1 MNFGKKT
8 QYNIKVD
15 IHEVKDLS
23 FRESANEKEIIP
35 NPYVQVTV
43 NNEKKCTAKK
53 NQAVNVVYNTS
64 FNFSM
69 DLTDYHFERTSVDV
83 CVLHKYTIQSALIGK
98 CSFGLNYVYS
108 KVQHWLYRIWV
119 KLRNP
124 DLPLDEVG
132 FLLISVGVYGPGDSI
147 PIVNDSVKTNINDA
161 TVTNAEAA
169 RSGDSD
175 NDDSRGQLCENK
187 GLDIHI
193 THYDLCVNIFR
204 GQDMEFIGSSTL
216 FSNSLEPYVK
226 VSHNGFEE
234 STKVIRNDPNPVWN
248 LSVHIPTCTPCYDKN
263 IIIEL
268 INGEHNGVV
277 MYSILLDL
285 FEILKRELDA
295 RWYNIYYNPQ
305 NQIAPRSSMYNQN
318 VNNNAPCANTNSN
331 TTPNSANALGNYLFS
346 ATAEKLFKNATQGI
360 NINEILGVTKV
371 QNMFSYDENL
381 KEFYLYGGR
390 IFLSVSATK
399 THAPGP
405 IYIKSAKVEPD
416 PPNKEFIFC
425 ADIYE
430 ILSVRSNTNKGM
442 NYASMNDRINYN
454 KAYDSNGDNIICVCG
469 LGPHKLRT
477 TPLIANEVGSYVLNE
492 SVGRIDEFRIFL
504 PQNNIDQ
511 IYDIFLYIYVKSNM
525 AVTDWITNRSVYN
538 TGVLHNNHDYY
549 DSGDAN
555 KFMKLNQMG
564 SINKHSENLF
574 NDSDVMSNY
583 KLKSYV
589 RIPFKYLLLNENKPK
604 WFIMKDVETNGHD
617 YSISFFANLIPFHLF
632 KKRPPRLEYKLSR
645 YFFRALIYEGLHF
658 PAKGYNSFPDPYIK
672 IELAGQTIKTS
683 TILHTLNPNYY
694 EAYEVE
700 VILPTNLN
708 LAPDISIEA
717 LSVNKTFLYN
727 DDDILLGSCTYP
739 IIKVPIEWKRSPVWI
754 NLKSSQYKKCKAKLL
769 VGFELVPLEK
779 VLDDSYPF
787 YDDIR
792 PSTLPGHVSLFLV
805 GIRMFK
811 PLKDPSVTVC
821 FGRDI
826 DDTSQFLWHETTN
839 KVISGKE
846 GNWNFLK
853 YFSLDVALPKRM
865 QHHSFLEVRIEDRDL
880 NTGFTTTG
888 ANTTQSAKATN
899 NNNLIGTAYIT
910 LNPLLPWLDKYEKNE
925 CAELFKLHLLE
936 EVLMEDAETAR
947 KTYNGALIYKKSSMI
962 SRKITDG
969 FFDGAGADTDNDEDY
984 GERHAGGFH
993 AMSLVALEERAEEE
1007 EAATDVD
1014 ARPVAG
1020 VEAGVETDVD
1030 EEAGIEPNADTA
1042 PDAVIEL
1049 GEVPD
1054 LEETR
1059 GDEEDEED
1067 GEDEADGE
1075 DAEDDKLLH
1084 PHNNHV
1090 EGDEVHSSRV
1100 LREDASTKWRG
1111 KDGKGKKWKG
1121 RKGKNSGSRERC
1133 TKLRVVEK
1141 GIKQMQEMSKKKKK
1155 NLKKYVNKE
1164 YVPYNDPDFANVR
1177 IEEALEHVCFKAS
1190 EYGNDSVVNVEEKE
1204 MEDNESNA
1212 SEKRLKLRDMN
1223 FFKGKHDDNREKNI
1237 LMNKKKDKKTI
1248 YGFNEEMLNFQL
1260 SLAGDDEQE
1269 EIQRDEM
1276 LYEYEVDMNVD
1287 DLPYLRATIFRCTD
1301 SGVPEAVGYLKY
1313 ICNVYDEKTIHL
1325 KKEMLKKCDNLVNEY
1340 KLTRNLVVRAYIIQ
1354 ARGLNPPS
1362 GATDITTYVW
1372 IKNSNE
1378 ITNIPG
1384 GLSHNIKDTGHTKK
1398 QGYKPEFNRCYQL
1411 LCSFP
1416 DESIIQICIM
1426 NQGSLSD
1433 EIIGYTYIDMEDR
1446 YFNPRI
1452 RQLMIDDSMPIELRS
1467 LKLENSTISH
1477 GSLRCW
1483 FEIYPEE
1490 YAQLNP
1496 VKILCSNEPDD
1507 YQLRLVIWKVSNAAM
1522 DDNPT
1527 ISLFVRCIYTDEDSE
1542 DKRDTDTHY
1551 NSKDGKGMFN
1561 WRFVF
1566 NIKIPTNST
1575 SIKVQVHN
1583 YALLSSNEPI
1593 GEATLEM
1600 SAHFYRA
1607 RKKKGLYHIPRFWL
1621 QCKHP
1626 AHKNKVRGSVE
1637 IEASILPKSEAE
1649 IEPVGNGRD
1658 EPNRDPF
1665 LPPVTENRTY
1675 VDWVTINEKFGAATA
1690 SIMQGLKW
1698 TGVWIVVAVIV
1709 VGVFFLLFLLK

>member
-1 MNFGKKT
+1 MNFAKKT

-43 NNEKKCTAKK
+43 NNENKCTPKK
-53 NQAVNVVYNTS
+53 NQAVNVAYNTS

-69 DLTDYHFERTSVDV
+69 DLTDYLFQRTSVDV

-108 KVQHWLYRIWV
+108 KPQHWLYRIWV
-119 KLRNP
+119 RLRNP

-132 FLLISVGVYGPGDSI
+132 FLLISVGVYGPGDAI
-147 PIVNDSVKTNINDA
+147 PIINDSVKTNI
-161 TVTNAEAA
+161 
-169 RSGDSD
+169 GDSVNAVNTGGLGIGD
-175 NDDSRGQLCENK
+175 NSGTAAGEGGGGGEEGEDNVEFGGNR

-193 THYDLCVNIFR
+193 THYDLSVNIFR
-204 GQDMEFIGSSTL
+204 GQDMDFIGSSML
-216 FSNSLEPYVK
+216 FSNTLEPYVK
-226 VSHNGFEE
+226 VTHNGFEE

-248 LSVHIPTCTPCYDKN
+248 ISVHIPTCTPCYDKN

-268 INGEHNGVV
+268 VNGEHNGVV
-277 MYSILLDL
+277 MLSILLDL
-285 FEILKRELDA
+285 FEILKRELHP

-305 NQIAPRSSMYNQN
+305 NQIAPRSSIYNQN
-318 VNNNAPCANTNSN
+318 VTANAPNITNTSN
-331 TTPNSANALGNYLFS
+331 AQTSSNAIGNYLFS

-360 NINEILGVTKV
+360 NINEILGVTKM
-371 QNMFSYDENL
+371 QNMFSYDDNL

-390 IFLSVSATK
+390 IFLSVNATK

-405 IYIKSAKVEPD
+405 IRIKSARVEPD

-430 ILSVRSNTNKGM
+430 ILSVRSNHNKRG
-442 NYASMNDRINYN
+442 NYN
-454 KAYDSNGDNIICVCG
+454 SENLQKAYNKTYDGNGENIICVCG
-469 LGPHKLRT
+469 LGPHKLKT
-477 TPLIANEVGSYVLNE
+477 CALLPNDVGSYVLNE
-492 SVGRIDEFRIFL
+492 NTGRINEFRIFL
-504 PQNNIDQ
+504 PQNNTDQ
-511 IYDIFLYIYVKSNM
+511 IYDIFLYIYVKSNL
-525 AVTDWITNRSVYN
+525 AVADWITTRRSVYN
-538 TGVLHNNHDYY
+538 TAGGVHNNRDLYNT
-549 DSGDAN
+549 GDAN
-555 KFMKLNQMG
+555 NGMKLNHMG
-564 SINKHSENLF
+564 SINKQSEDIF
-574 NDSDVMSNY
+574 NESDIMSNY
-583 KLKSYV
+583 KLSSYV
-589 RIPFKYLLLNENKPK
+589 RIPFKYLLLSENKPK
-604 WFIMKDVETNGHD
+604 WFSMKNVDTSAHD
-617 YSISFFANLIPFHLF
+617 YSISFYANLVPFHLF
-632 KKRPPRLEYKLSR
+632 KKRQERLEYKLSR

-658 PAKGYNSFPDPYIK
+658 PAKGYDSFPDPYIK

-717 LSVNKTFLYN
+717 FSVNKTFLYN

-754 NLKSSQYKKCKAKLL
+754 SLKSSQYKKCKAKLL
-769 VGFELVPLEK
+769 VGFELVPLER

-811 PLKDPSVTVC
+811 PLKNPSVTVC
-821 FGRDI
+821 FGRDV
-826 DDTSQFLWHETTN
+826 DDTSQFLWHETVS

-865 QHHSFLEVRIEDRDL
+865 QHHSFLEVRVEDREL
-880 NTGFTTTG
+880 SSAFTTTG
-888 ANTTQSAKATN
+888 GNSSKSAKATN

-925 CAELFKLHLLE
+925 CVELFKLHLLE
-936 EVLMEDAETAR
+936 EVLMEDAERAR
-947 KTYNGALIYKKSSMI
+947 KSYNTALVHKKSSMVL
-962 SRKITDG
+962 RKNTNIL
-969 FFDGAGADTDNDEDY
+969 FDGEGGVEGGGSDDEGD
-984 GERHAGGFH
+984 GEGGPGGGGFH
-993 AMSLVALEERAEEE
+993 ALSLNVLEE
-1007 EAATDVD
+1007 
-1014 ARPVAG
+1014 G
-1020 VEAGVETDVD
+1020 VSEDGASEAGETKAND
-1030 EEAGIEPNADTA
+1030 EVVTETA
-1042 PDAVIEL
+1042 IHL
-1049 GEVPD
+1049 GGEDFQSEVG
-1054 LEETR
+1054 EETIRR
-1059 GDEEDEED
+1059 GNPPEETEEG
-1067 GEDEADGE
+1067 GE
-1075 DAEDDKLLH
+1075 
-1084 PHNNHV
+1084 
-1090 EGDEVHSSRV
+1090 S
-1100 LREDASTKWRG
+1100 ASVKNSIL
-1111 KDGKGKKWKG
+1111 KNSN
-1121 RKGKNSGSRERC
+1121 GKNPDKSAHH
-1133 TKLRVVEK
+1133 L
-1141 GIKQMQEMSKKKKK
+1141 SKKKKK
-1155 NLKKYVNKE
+1155 NMKKFINKE

-1177 IEEALEHVCFKAS
+1177 IEEALEHVCFKTS
-1190 EYGNDSVVNVEEKE
+1190 EYASDSDVSAEENE
-1204 MEDNESNA
+1204 HGENESNG
-1212 SEKRLKLRDMN
+1212 SQRRIKFRDIN
-1223 FFKGKHDDNREKNI
+1223 FFKGKNHDDEKEKNVQV
-1237 LMNKKKDKKTI
+1237 NKKKERKTI
-1248 YGFNEEMLNFQL
+1248 HGFSEDALNFQL
-1260 SLAGDDEQE
+1260 SIAGDDEQE
-1269 EIQRDEM
+1269 ETQRDEM

-1301 SGVPEAVGYLKY
+1301 SGIPEAVGYLKY
-1313 ICNVYDEKTIHL
+1313 LCNVYDDKTIHL
-1325 KKEMLKKCDNLVNEY
+1325 KKEMLKKCEKLVNDY
-1340 KLTRNLVVRAYIIQ
+1340 KITRNLVVRAYIIQ

-1384 GLSHNIKDTGHTKK
+1384 GLSHNIKDTGHIKR
-1398 QGYKPEFNRCYQL
+1398 QGYKPEFNRSYQL

-1416 DESIIQICIM
+1416 DESIIQVCIM

-1452 RQLMIDDSMPIELRS
+1452 RQLMMDDNMPIELRS

-1483 FEIYPEE
+1483 FEIFTEE
-1490 YAQLNP
+1490 FAQRNP

-1507 YQLRLVIWKVSNAAM
+1507 YQLRVVIWKVNNVAM
-1522 DDNPT
+1522 DESPT
-1527 ISLFVRCIYTDEDSE
+1527 ISLFVRCIYTDEDLE

-1551 NSKDGKGMFN
+1551 NSKDGKAVFN
-1561 WRFVF
+1561 WRFVY
-1566 NIKIPTNST
+1566 NVKIPTNAT
-1575 SIKVQVHN
+1575 NVKVQVHN
-1583 YALLSSNEPI
+1583 YGLLSSSEPI
-1593 GEATLEM
+1593 GEATLNL
-1600 SAHFYRA
+1600 ATHFYRA
-1607 RKKKGLYHIPRFWL
+1607 RKKRGLYHIPRFWL

-1626 AHKNKVRGSVE
+1626 AHKNRVRGSVE
-1637 IEASILPKSEAE
+1637 VEACILPKAEAE
-1649 IEPVGNGRD
+1649 VDPVGNGRD
-1658 EPNRDPF
+1658 EPNKDPF

-1690 SIMQGLKW
+1690 SIMHGLKW
-1698 TGVWIVVAVIV
+1698 TGVWIVVAVVV
-1709 VGVFFLLFLLK
+1709 VGVFFLLILLK

>member
-1 MNFGKKT
+1 MNFAKKT

-43 NNEKKCTAKK
+43 NNEKKSTPKK
-53 NQAVNVVYNTS
+53 NQAVNVAYNTS

-69 DLTDYHFERTSVDV
+69 DLTDYLFQRTSVDV

-108 KVQHWLYRIWV
+108 KAQHWLYRIWV
-119 KLRNP
+119 RLRNP

-147 PIVNDSVKTNINDA
+147 PIINDSVKTNIGDSVNASNAGGLAAGGDPA
-161 TVTNAEAA
+161 SAAAEGGGEEGDDNAEF
-169 RSGDSD
+169 G
-175 NDDSRGQLCENK
+175 GNK

-204 GQDMEFIGSSTL
+204 GQDMDFIGSSML
-216 FSNSLEPYVK
+216 FSNTLEPYVK
-226 VSHNGFEE
+226 VTHNGFEE

-268 INGEHNGVV
+268 VNGEHNGVV
-277 MYSILLDL
+277 MLSVLLDL
-285 FEILKRELDA
+285 FEILKRELHP

-305 NQIAPRSSMYNQN
+305 NQIAPRSSIYNQN
-318 VNNNAPCANTNSN
+318 VTANAPSVTHSSN
-331 TTPNSANALGNYLFS
+331 APTSTNALGNYLFS
-346 ATAEKLFKNATQGI
+346 ATAEKIFKNATQGI
-360 NINEILGVTKV
+360 NINEILGVTKM

-390 IFLSVSATK
+390 IFLSVNATK

-405 IYIKSAKVEPD
+405 IRIKSARVEPD

-430 ILSVRSNTNKGM
+430 ILSVRSNHNKGG
-442 NYASMNDRINYN
+442 NYN
-454 KAYDSNGDNIICVCG
+454 SENLQGAYNKTYDGNGDSIVCVCG
-469 LGPHKLRT
+469 LGPHKLKT
-477 TPLIANEVGSYVLNE
+477 CALLPNEVGSYVLNE
-492 SVGRIDEFRIFL
+492 SAGRMNEFRIFL
-504 PQNNIDQ
+504 PQNNTDQ
-511 IYDIFLYIYVKSNM
+511 IYDIFLYIYVKSNL
-525 AVTDWITNRSVYN
+525 AVTDWITTRRSVYN
-538 TGVLHNNHDYY
+538 TAGGVNNNRDLYNT
-549 DSGDAN
+549 GDAN
-555 KFMKLNQMG
+555 KSMKFNHMS
-564 SINKHSENLF
+564 SINKQSEDLF
-574 NDSDVMSNY
+574 NDTDLMSNY
-583 KLKSYV
+583 KLSSYV
-589 RIPFKYLLLNENKPK
+589 RIPFKYLLLSENKPK
-604 WFIMKDVETNGHD
+604 WFSMKNVDTNVHD
-617 YSISFFANLIPFHLF
+617 YSISFYANLVPFHLF
-632 KKRPPRLEYKLSR
+632 KKRQERLEYKLAR

-658 PAKGYNSFPDPYIK
+658 PAKGYDSFPDPYIK
-672 IELAGQTIKTS
+672 VELAGQTIKTS

-717 LSVNKTFLYN
+717 FSVNKTFLYN

-739 IIKVPIEWKRSPVWI
+739 IMKVPIEWKRSPVWV

-769 VGFELVPLEK
+769 VGFELVPLER

-811 PLKDPSVTVC
+811 PLKNPSVTVC
-821 FGRDI
+821 FGRDV
-826 DDTSQFLWHETTN
+826 DDTSQFLWHETVS

-865 QHHSFLEVRIEDRDL
+865 QHHSFLEVRVEDKEL
-880 NTGFTTTG
+880 ASGFTSTG
-888 ANTTQSAKATN
+888 GNASQSAKATN

-925 CAELFKLHLLE
+925 CVELFKLHLLE
-936 EVLMEDAETAR
+936 EVLMEDAERAR
-947 KTYNGALIYKKSSMI
+947 KSYNTALVYKKSSMV
-962 SRKITDG
+962 SRKITNVL
-969 FFDGAGADTDNDEDY
+969 FDGEGGDEGGATDDEGD
-984 GERHAGGFH
+984 GGPGGGGFH
-993 AMSLVALEERAEEE
+993 ALSLNVLEEGASEEG
-1007 EAATDVD
+1007 AS
-1014 ARPVAG
+1014 
-1020 VEAGVETDVD
+1020 EAGDTRADDEVVTET
-1030 EEAGIEPNADTA
+1030 A
-1042 PDAVIEL
+1042 IEL
-1049 GEVPD
+1049 GG
-1054 LEETR
+1054 
-1059 GDEEDEED
+1059 GDFDPE
-1067 GEDEADGE
+1067 
-1075 DAEDDKLLH
+1075 
-1084 PHNNHV
+1084 
-1090 EGDEVHSSRV
+1090 EGDETIRSGNPPGEVHGGENPNGDIPNGEVADEKSPDKKCPDKKSPDQKNNLSR
-1100 LREDASTKWRG
+1100 
-1111 KDGKGKKWKG
+1111 
-1121 RKGKNSGSRERC
+1121 
-1133 TKLRVVEK
+1133 
-1141 GIKQMQEMSKKKKK
+1141 KKKRNMKK
-1155 NLKKYVNKE
+1155 FINKE

-1177 IEEALEHVCFKAS
+1177 IEEALEHVCFKTS
-1190 EYGNDSVVNVEEKE
+1190 EYVSDPGVSAEENDHGEN
-1204 MEDNESNA
+1204 DSNA
-1212 SEKRLKLRDMN
+1212 SQRKIKLKDMH
-1223 FFKGKHDDNREKNI
+1223 FFKGKNHDEGKEKNAQVGR
-1237 LMNKKKDKKTI
+1237 KERKTI
-1248 YGFNEEMLNFQL
+1248 HGFSEEALNFQL
-1260 SLAGDDEQE
+1260 SIAGDDEQE

-1301 SGVPEAVGYLKY
+1301 SGIPEAVGYLKY
-1313 ICNVYDEKTIHL
+1313 LCNVYDDKTIHL
-1325 KKEMLKKCDNLVNEY
+1325 KKEMLRKCQKLVNEY
-1340 KLTRNLVVRAYIIQ
+1340 KQTRNLVVRAYIIQ

-1384 GLSHNIKDTGHTKK
+1384 GLSHNIKDTGHIKR
-1398 QGYKPEFNRCYQL
+1398 QGYKPEFNRSYQL

-1416 DESIIQICIM
+1416 DESIIQVCIM

-1433 EIIGYTYIDMEDR
+1433 EVIGYTYIDMEDR

-1452 RQLMIDDSMPIELRS
+1452 RQLMMDDGMPIELRS

-1483 FEIYPEE
+1483 FEIFTEE
-1490 YAQLNP
+1490 FAQRNP

-1507 YQLRLVIWKVSNAAM
+1507 YQLRVVIWKVSNVAM
-1522 DDNPT
+1522 DESPT
-1527 ISLFVRCIYTDEDSE
+1527 ISLFVRCIYMDEELE

-1551 NSKDGKGMFN
+1551 NSKDGKAVFN
-1561 WRFVF
+1561 WRFVY
-1566 NIKIPTNST
+1566 NVKIPTNAT
-1575 SIKVQVHN
+1575 NVKVQVHN
-1583 YALLSSNEPI
+1583 YALLSSSEPI
-1593 GEATLEM
+1593 GEATLNLA
-1600 SAHFYRA
+1600 AHFYRA
-1607 RKKKGLYHIPRFWL
+1607 RKKRGLYHIPRFWL

-1626 AHKNKVRGSVE
+1626 AHKNRVRGSVE
-1637 IEASILPKSEAE
+1637 VEACILPKAEAE
-1649 IEPVGNGRD
+1649 VDPVGNGRD
-1658 EPNRDPF
+1658 EPNKDPF

-1690 SIMQGLKW
+1690 SIMHGLKW
-1698 TGVWIVVAVIV
+1698 TGVWIVVAVVV
-1709 VGVFFLLFLLK
+1709 VGVFFLLILLK

>member
-1 MNFGKKT
+1 MNFAKKT

-43 NNEKKCTAKK
+43 NNESKCTPKK
-53 NQAVNVVYNTS
+53 NQAVNVEYNTS

-69 DLTDYHFERTSVDV
+69 DLTDYHFQRTSIDV
-83 CVLHKYTIQSALIGK
+83 CVFHKYTIQSALIGK

-132 FLLISVGVYGPGDSI
+132 FLLISVGVYGPGDAI
-147 PIVNDSVKTNINDA
+147 PIINDSVKTNISDS
-161 TVTNAEAA
+161 VSRSNAAGLAA
-169 RSGDSD
+169 GGDSAPAAEGGEEDD
-175 NDDSRGQLCENK
+175 NTEFGANK

-204 GQDMEFIGSSTL
+204 GQDMDFIGSSML
-216 FSNSLEPYVK
+216 FSNTLEPYVK
-226 VSHNGFEE
+226 VTHNGFEE

-268 INGEHNGVV
+268 VNGEHNGVV
-277 MYSILLDL
+277 MLSVLLDL
-285 FEILKRELDA
+285 FDILKRELHP

-305 NQIAPRSSMYNQN
+305 NQIAPRNSLYNQN
-318 VNNNAPCANTNSN
+318 VSANAPGVTQTGNAPT
-331 TTPNSANALGNYLFS
+331 SANALGNYLFS

-360 NINEILGVTKV
+360 NINEILGVTKM
-371 QNMFSYDENL
+371 QNMFSYDDNL

-405 IYIKSAKVEPD
+405 IRIKSARVEPD

-425 ADIYE
+425 ADIYQ
-430 ILSVRSNTNKGM
+430 ILSVRSSHNKGG
-442 NYASMNDRINYN
+442 NYN
-454 KAYDSNGDNIICVCG
+454 SENIQGGYNKTYDGNGDSIVCVCG
-469 LGPHKLRT
+469 LGPHKLKT
-477 TPLIANEVGSYVLNE
+477 SVLLPNEVGSYVLNE
-492 SVGRIDEFRIFL
+492 STGRINEFRIFL
-504 PQNNIDQ
+504 PQSNTDQ
-511 IYDIFLYIYVKSNM
+511 IYDIFLYIYVKSNL
-525 AVTDWITNRSVYN
+525 AVTDWITSRRSVYN
-538 TGVLHNNHDYY
+538 ASGGGGIHNNRDLY
-549 DSGDAN
+549 DTGDVKN
-555 KFMKLNQMG
+555 GMKLNHMS
-564 SINKHSENLF
+564 SINKQSEDPF
-574 NDSDVMSNY
+574 NDSDLMSNY

-604 WFIMKDVETNGHD
+604 WFSMKNVDTNSLD
-617 YSISFFANLIPFHLF
+617 YSISFYASLVPFHLF
-632 KKRPPRLEYKLSR
+632 KKRQQRLEYKLCR

-658 PAKGYNSFPDPYIK
+658 PAKGYDSFPDPYIK
-672 IELAGQTIKTS
+672 VELAGQTIKTS

-717 LSVNKTFLYN
+717 FSVNKTFLYN

-739 IIKVPIEWKRSPVWI
+739 IMKVPIEWKRSPVWV

-769 VGFELVPLEK
+769 VGFELVPLER

-811 PLKDPSVTVC
+811 PLKNPSVTVC
-821 FGRDI
+821 FGRDV
-826 DDTSQFLWHETTN
+826 DDTSQFLWHETVS

-865 QHHSFLEVRIEDRDL
+865 QHHSFLEVRVEDREAT
-880 NTGFTTTG
+880 TGFTSTG
-888 ANTTQSAKATN
+888 GNASQSAKATN

-910 LNPLLPWLDKYEKNE
+910 LNPLLPWLDKYEKKE
-925 CAELFKLHLLE
+925 CVELFKLHLLE
-936 EVLMEDAETAR
+936 EVLMEDAERAR
-947 KTYNGALIYKKSSMI
+947 KPYNSALVYKKSSMA
-962 SRKITDG
+962 SRKITNRLFDCEGGEGGGGTDDEGHGDG
-969 FFDGAGADTDNDEDY
+969 GARG
-984 GERHAGGFH
+984 GGFH
-993 AMSLVALEERAEEE
+993 ALSLNMLEEGASEAGDTRADDEVVTEAAMEATIELGGPGFDPEEE
-1007 EAATDVD
+1007 E
-1014 ARPVAG
+1014 
-1020 VEAGVETDVD
+1020 ETLRTGNP
-1030 EEAGIEPNADTA
+1030 AW
-1042 PDAVIEL
+1042 
-1049 GEVPD
+1049 
-1054 LEETR
+1054 
-1059 GDEEDEED
+1059 
-1067 GEDEADGE
+1067 
-1075 DAEDDKLLH
+1075 EDDLDH
-1084 PHNNHV
+1084 
-1090 EGDEVHSSRV
+1090 GDG
-1100 LREDASTKWRG
+1100 ATGG
-1111 KDGKGKKWKG
+1111 KKQDGKMQDGKKQD
-1121 RKGKNSGSRERC
+1121 GKKQDSKKQDNKKQDNNNAEKNHGTSAQPHLSR
-1133 TKLRVVEK
+1133 
-1141 GIKQMQEMSKKKKK
+1141 KKKK
-1155 NLKKYVNKE
+1155 NMSKFPNTE

-1190 EYGNDSVVNVEEKE
+1190 EYTSDPAVTVEENQHGE
-1204 MEDNESNA
+1204 NDSNA
-1212 SEKRLKLRDMN
+1212 SQRKIKLRDVN
-1223 FFKGKHDDNREKNI
+1223 FFKGKNYEEGKEKKNQHES
-1237 LMNKKKDKKTI
+1237 KKKEKKTI
-1248 YGFNEEMLNFQL
+1248 HGFSEDALNFQL
-1260 SLAGDDEQE
+1260 SIAGDDEQE

-1301 SGVPEAVGYLKY
+1301 SGIPEAVGYLKY
-1313 ICNVYDEKTIHL
+1313 LCNVYDDNTIHL
-1325 KKEMLKKCDNLVNEY
+1325 KKEMLKKCENLVSEY
-1340 KLTRNLVVRAYIIQ
+1340 KMTRNLVVRAYIIQ

-1384 GLSHNIKDTGHTKK
+1384 GLSHNIKDIGHIKR
-1398 QGYKPEFNRCYQL
+1398 QGYKPEFNRSYQL

-1416 DESIIQICIM
+1416 DESIIQVCIM
-1426 NQGSLSD
+1426 NQGSISD
-1433 EIIGYTYIDMEDR
+1433 EVIGYTYIDMEDR

-1452 RQLMIDDSMPIELRS
+1452 RQLMMDDNMPIELRS

-1483 FEIYPEE
+1483 FEIFTEE
-1490 YAQLNP
+1490 FAQRNP

-1507 YQLRLVIWKVSNAAM
+1507 YQLRLVIWKVNNVAM
-1522 DDNPT
+1522 DDSPT
-1527 ISLFVRCIYTDEDSE
+1527 ISLFVRCIYTDEDTE

-1551 NSKDGKGMFN
+1551 NSKDGKGVFN
-1561 WRFVF
+1561 WRFVY
-1566 NIKIPTNST
+1566 NVKIPTNAT
-1575 SIKVQVHN
+1575 NIKVQVHN
-1583 YALLSSNEPI
+1583 YALLSSSEPI
-1593 GEATLEM
+1593 GEATLNL
-1600 SAHFYRA
+1600 AAPFYRA
-1607 RKKKGLYHIPRFWL
+1607 RKKRGLYHIPRFWL

-1637 IEASILPKSEAE
+1637 VEACILPRAEAE
-1649 IEPVGNGRD
+1649 VDPVGNGRD
-1658 EPNRDPF
+1658 EPNKDPF

-1690 SIMQGLKW
+1690 SIMHGLKW
-1698 TGVWIVVAVIV
+1698 TGVWIVVAFVV

>member
-1 MNFGKKT
+1 MNFAKKT

-43 NNEKKCTAKK
+43 NNEKKCTPKK

-69 DLTDYHFERTSVDV
+69 DLTDYHFQRTSVDV

-108 KVQHWLYRIWV
+108 KVQHWMYRIWV
-119 KLRNP
+119 RLRNP

-147 PIVNDSVKTNINDA
+147 PIINDSVKGNISDA
-161 TVTNAEAA
+161 VGGADVGGLATGEGPSSGAAVASPGREGDDDHAEFGA
-169 RSGDSD
+169 
-175 NDDSRGQLCENK
+175 NK

-204 GQDMEFIGSSTL
+204 GQDMDFIGSSML
-216 FSNSLEPYVK
+216 FSSTLEPYVK
-226 VSHNGFEE
+226 VTHNGFEE

-263 IIIEL
+263 VIIEL
-268 INGEHNGVV
+268 VNGEHNGVV
-277 MYSILLDL
+277 MLSVLLDL
-285 FEILKRELDA
+285 FEILKRELHP

-305 NQIAPRSSMYNQN
+305 NQIAPRSSIYNQN
-318 VNNNAPCANTNSN
+318 VTPNAPNVSN
-331 TTPNSANALGNYLFS
+331 TGNAPTSANALGNYLFS

-360 NINEILGVTKV
+360 NINEILGVTKM

-390 IFLSVSATK
+390 ILLSVSATK

-405 IYIKSAKVEPD
+405 IRIKAARVEPD

-430 ILSVRSNTNKGM
+430 ILSVRSNHSKGG
-442 NYASMNDRINYN
+442 NYHSESVQGEYN
-454 KAYDSNGDNIICVCG
+454 KTYDGSGDSIVCVCG
-469 LGPHKLRT
+469 LGPHKLK
-477 TPLIANEVGSYVLNE
+477 TPVLLPNEVGSYVLNE
-492 SVGRIDEFRIFL
+492 STGRINEFRIFL
-504 PQNNIDQ
+504 PQSNMGQ
-511 IYDIFLYIYVKSNM
+511 IYDIFLYIYVKSNL
-525 AVTDWITNRSVYN
+525 ALTDWITTRRSVYSPGGTLHNSRDMFN
-538 TGVLHNNHDYY
+538 TGE
-549 DSGDAN
+549 AN
-555 KFMKLNQMG
+555 KGMKLNQMS
-564 SINKHSENLF
+564 SINKRAEDLF
-574 NDSDVMSNY
+574 NESDPLSNY

-589 RIPFKYLLLNENKPK
+589 RIPFKYLLLSEKRPK
-604 WFIMKDVETNGHD
+604 WFSMRNVDTSTQD
-617 YSISFFANLIPFHLF
+617 YSISFYANLVPFHLF
-632 KKRPPRLEYKLSR
+632 KKRQPRLEYKLAR

-658 PAKGYNSFPDPYIK
+658 PAKGYDSFPDPYIRV
-672 IELAGQTIKTS
+672 ELAGQTIKTS

-717 LSVNKTFLYN
+717 FSVNKTFLYN

-739 IIKVPIEWKRSPVWI
+739 IMKVPIEWKRSPVWVS
-754 NLKSSQYKKCKAKLL
+754 LKSSQYKKCKAKLL

-779 VLDDSYPF
+779 VLDESYPF

-811 PLKDPSVTVC
+811 PLKNPSVTVC
-821 FGRDI
+821 FGRDV
-826 DDTSQFLWHETTN
+826 DDTSQFLWHETVS

-865 QHHSFLEVRIEDRDL
+865 QHHSFLEVRVEDREL
-880 NTGFTTTG
+880 SSGFTSTG
-888 ANTTQSAKATN
+888 GNASQPAKATN
-899 NNNLIGTAYIT
+899 NNSLIGTAYIT
-910 LNPLLPWLDKYEKNE
+910 LNPLLPWLDKYERNE
-925 CAELFKLHLLE
+925 CVELFKLHLLE
-936 EVLMEDAETAR
+936 EVLMEDAERAR
-947 KTYNGALIYKKSSMI
+947 KSYNSALVYKKSSMV
-962 SRKITDG
+962 SRKISNG
-969 FFDGAGADTDNDEDY
+969 LFDGGGGEEEGLGVTDDEGGEGGEDGY
-984 GERHAGGFH
+984 GRGDGGGGGGFH
-993 AMSLVALEERAEEE
+993 ALSLNVLEEGASEAGDTGADDEVVT
-1007 EAATDVD
+1007 EAA
-1014 ARPVAG
+1014 
-1020 VEAGVETDVD
+1020 
-1030 EEAGIEPNADTA
+1030 
-1042 PDAVIEL
+1042 IEL
-1049 GEVPD
+1049 GGPD
-1054 LEETR
+1054 L
-1059 GDEEDEED
+1059 DE
-1067 GEDEADGE
+1067 G
-1075 DAEDDKLLH
+1075 
-1084 PHNNHV
+1084 
-1090 EGDEVHSSRV
+1090 EGDETVRTGSHAGGGS
-1100 LREDASTKWRG
+1100 LDKDDKREAK
-1111 KDGKGKKWKG
+1111 KGKKNDDG
-1121 RKGKNSGSRERC
+1121 AAHLDDSAAHLDDGAAHLDDSAAHLDDGAAQRDTPAPRDAPPSRKKR
-1133 TKLRVVEK
+1133 
-1141 GIKQMQEMSKKKKK
+1141 K
-1155 NLKKYVNKE
+1155 NLSKFTNKE

-1190 EYGNDSVVNVEEKE
+1190 EYASDPGGSAEE
-1204 MEDNESNA
+1204 NEQGEKDSNA
-1212 SEKRLKLRDMN
+1212 SERRRSKLRDIN
-1223 FFKGKHDDNREKNI
+1223 FFKGKNYDEGKEKNPHQ
-1237 LMNKKKDKKTI
+1237 MGKKKETKTI
-1248 YGFNEEMLNFQL
+1248 YGFSQDALNFQL
-1260 SLAGDDEQE
+1260 SIAGDDEQE
-1269 EIQRDEM
+1269 ETQRDEM

-1301 SGVPEAVGYLKY
+1301 SGIPEAVGYLKY
-1313 ICNVYDEKTIHL
+1313 LCNVYDDSTIHL
-1325 KKEMLKKCDNLVNEY
+1325 KKEMLKKCEQLVSEY

-1384 GLSHNIKDTGHTKK
+1384 GLSHNIKDTGHIKR
-1398 QGYKPEFNRCYQL
+1398 QGYKPEFNRSYQL

-1416 DESIIQICIM
+1416 DESIIQVCIM
-1426 NQGSLSD
+1426 NQGALSD
-1433 EIIGYTYIDMEDR
+1433 EVIGYTYIDVEDR

-1452 RQLMIDDSMPIELRS
+1452 RQLMMDDSMPIELRS
-1467 LKLENSTISH
+1467 LKLENSNISH

-1483 FEIYPEE
+1483 FEIFTEE
-1490 YAQLNP
+1490 FAHRNP

-1507 YQLRLVIWKVSNAAM
+1507 YQLRVVIWKVSNVPL
-1522 DDNPT
+1522 DDSPT
-1527 ISLFVRCIYTDEDSE
+1527 ISLFVRCIYTDDDLE

-1551 NSKDGKGMFN
+1551 NSKDGKAVFN
-1561 WRFVF
+1561 WRFVY
-1566 NIKIPTNST
+1566 NVKIPTNAT
-1575 SIKVQVHN
+1575 SVKVQVHN
-1583 YALLSSNEPI
+1583 YALLSSSEPI
-1593 GEATLEM
+1593 GEATLDLA
-1600 SAHFYRA
+1600 AHFYRA
-1607 RKKKGLYHIPRFWL
+1607 RKKRALYHIPRFWL
-1621 QCKHP
+1621 PCKHP

-1637 IEASILPKSEAE
+1637 VEACILPKAEAE
-1649 IEPVGNGRD
+1649 VDPVGNGRD
-1658 EPNRDPF
+1658 EPNKDPF
-1665 LPPVTENRTY
+1665 LPPVMENRTY

-1690 SIMQGLKW
+1690 SIMHGLKW
-1698 TGVWIVVAVIV
+1698 TGVWIVVAVVV